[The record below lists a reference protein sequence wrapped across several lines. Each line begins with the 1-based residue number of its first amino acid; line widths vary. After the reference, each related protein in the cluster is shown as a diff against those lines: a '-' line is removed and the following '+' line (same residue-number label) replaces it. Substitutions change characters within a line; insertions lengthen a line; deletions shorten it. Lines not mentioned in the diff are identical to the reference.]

1 MLAEAANTFGEI
13 RLFQAN
19 FAGARDRF
27 QEALSLRE
35 ALGDQL
41 GLAETRASTAELRMA
56 EGKPQE
62 AEKLLNQAL
71 AEFRKASSQDQEITT
86 VGDLAH
92 ALLDQGKTAEALKAI
107 NSVRARA
114 LVADNQ
120 FVRSDFLIAAARADA
135 LSGGTAKAKATLE
148 NVLQVANTHGFVG
161 IQLKARLALAE
172 IERKKDRAKG
182 DMLMAEVRK
191 NAVSRGFL
199 LIAKQAAQN

>member
-135 LSGGTAKAKATLE
+135 LSGGTTKAKATLE

-161 IQLKARLALAE
+161 IELKARLALAE

-182 DMLMAEVRK
+182 DMLVAEVHK

>member
-27 QEALSLRE
+27 REALSLRE
-35 ALGDQL
+35 GRRPHQSA
-41 GLAETRASTAELRMA
+41 LAETRASTAVLRMA
-56 EGKPQE
+56 EGQPQE

-71 AEFRKASSQDQEITT
+71 DQFRKASSQDQEITT

-135 LSGGTAKAKATLE
+135 LSGATAKAR
-148 NVLQVANTHGFVG
+148 N
-161 IQLKARLALAE
+161 
-172 IERKKDRAKG
+172 
-182 DMLMAEVRK
+182 
-191 NAVSRGFL
+191 
-199 LIAKQAAQN
+199 